1 MISIS
6 HLLADVISHKI
17 GQDVSSSSLDA
28 LEHFIPL
35 LASKETLTDGS
46 PIQHKKTYWL
56 RDSEQMKK

>member
-28 LEHFIPL
+28 LENFIPL
-35 LASKETLTDGS
+35 LVSKETLTDGS
-46 PIQHKKTYWL
+46 PKQHKKPFRL
-56 RDSEQMKK
+56 RDCGVLLN